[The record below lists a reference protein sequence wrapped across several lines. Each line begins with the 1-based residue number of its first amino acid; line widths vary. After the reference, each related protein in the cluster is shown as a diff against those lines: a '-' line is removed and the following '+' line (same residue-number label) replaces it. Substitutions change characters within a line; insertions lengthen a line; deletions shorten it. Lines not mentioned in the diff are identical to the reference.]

1 MSPISNIPLDA
12 KYGVS
17 FNSVVKLFTSNK
29 NTEPRLSVLTI
40 RKIQAVL
47 HFRMGRVYQSDIFM
61 GSEVNAFIPKNQG
74 FLLVFKS
81 IDIYIY
87 KKFNLLQTNVLFS

>member
-1 MSPISNIPLDA
+1 
-12 KYGVS
+12 
-17 FNSVVKLFTSNK
+17 
-29 NTEPRLSVLTI
+29 
-40 RKIQAVL
+40 
-47 HFRMGRVYQSDIFM
+47 M

-81 IDIYIY
+81 IDFYIY